1 MNDMMLMALTDPAGA
16 PAHPLIFLVL
26 GVVTFALH
34 LTAVNVMLGTLGLA
48 AWGAFSKNPYWQRL
62 AGALGTTA
70 KVAVSV
76 AIVLGVAPL
85 LFVQVIY
92 DPFWYTSNVIS
103 AWWLLGFLAILTVAY
118 LALYRFYGLNHRY
131 EADGRPV
138 HLEGA
143 PKGGVWLAGSLVLM
157 LVCGLIMHAVVNQ
170 SLLPAE
176 WMNWYAP
183 NGEIEPYGRSLHSV
197 TPARLL
203 FFLLLSLP
211 VTAGWLFGMR
221 RYLLSSGET
230 DYGYVDFIE
239 GLAHG
244 MARVGSVLVLLA
256 GAAWMATLPETM
268 SWFAGSVWMWIGLV
282 PLAYFGAMSFI
293 QKKRVLCIFCNY
305 MAFGMT
311 LVMTIVLAAL
321 REVLRFVTF
330 LEGSGYDALAYK
342 ITMDWPSTVIFFT
355 TFLVVGGLNLTYLL
369 SLAWK
374 SGQTE
379 GVYQPSAALSRVG
392 VAAIA
397 SLALS
402 RSASPSSTV
411 KESLIMNIIKTTCAA
426 VLILAAAASQ
436 AAPDP
441 AKLSGNPTGEALA
454 HTCAACHGTY
464 GELKG
469 EHFVPLAGMD
479 EGEFITSMKEFR
491 SRKRPS
497 SIMSHIAEGYSDE
510 EFERMARYFNGIRIK
525 GDVK

>member
-311 LVMTIVLAAL
+311 LVMTIVLVARSAPLRDVPRGFGLRRARLQDHHGLAEHRDLLHDLPRRRRPQPDVPSLARLEERPDRRRLPAL
-321 REVLRFVTF
+321 RR
-330 LEGSGYDALAYK
+330 ALARGRRRHRLAR
-342 ITMDWPSTVIFFT
+342 P
-355 TFLVVGGLNLTYLL
+355 LGRRLL
-369 SLAWK
+369 RDRHRRRQRL
-374 SGQTE
+374 
-379 GVYQPSAALSRVG
+379 
-392 VAAIA
+392 
-397 SLALS
+397 
-402 RSASPSSTV
+402 RS
-411 KESLIMNIIKTTCAA
+411 
-426 VLILAAAASQ
+426 
-436 AAPDP
+436 
-441 AKLSGNPTGEALA
+441 
-454 HTCAACHGTY
+454 H
-464 GELKG
+464 
-469 EHFVPLAGMD
+469 
-479 EGEFITSMKEFR
+479 
-491 SRKRPS
+491 
-497 SIMSHIAEGYSDE
+497 
-510 EFERMARYFNGIRIK
+510 
-525 GDVK
+525 